1 MLPRDPRHPSLLS
14 IVVPLFNEQA
24 SIDALIPR
32 VMQVLESEGLNAEII
47 LVDDGSA
54 DDTWD
59 KMVAWRA
66 NHENLTLVALSRN
79 FGKEIA
85 ITAGLDVTE
94 GDAVIIMDGDLQHP
108 PETIP
113 AFLRRWRE
121 GYDIVYGVRRDRSE
135 DGAARRAA
143 TKAFYRVFNRLSN
156 TPITPDAGDFRLM
169 DRKVVEAI
177 RRMRERARFMKGIY
191 SWVGFK
197 STPVEFDV
205 VSREGGRSSF
215 SRSRLFALAFDGI
228 LSFSTAPLRMA
239 VVLGAIFAGISI
251 SAGLYFLGRTLL
263 LGVDTPGFATI
274 IVSTLALSGLILL
287 QLGLMGLYLGRIYE
301 EVKGRPLYLVRDLVG
316 RAAAE
321 NAEPG
326 AAARRHIKDLVRPPA

>member
-1 MLPRDPRHPSLLS
+1 MLSRDPREPSLLS
-14 IVVPLFNEQA
+14 IVVPLYNEQG

-32 VMQVLESEGLNAEII
+32 VHAVLDAEALAAEII
-47 LVDDGSA
+47 LVDDGSSDA
-54 DDTWD
+54 TWD
-59 KMVAWRA
+59 KMVAWRST
-66 NHENLTLVALSRN
+66 HENLTLLALSRN

-85 ITAGLDVTE
+85 ITAGLDVAE

-108 PETIP
+108 PEMIP

-121 GYDIVYGVRRDRSE
+121 GYDIVYGVRKDRAE
-135 DGAARRAA
+135 DGTARRALSR
-143 TKAFYRVFNRLSN
+143 AFYRVFNSLSN

-197 STPVEFDV
+197 SVPVEFDV
-205 VSREGGRSSF
+205 VTRAAGRSSF
-215 SRSRLFALAFDGI
+215 SPARLFALAFDGI

-239 VVLGAIFAGISI
+239 VVVGAAFATISI
-251 SAGLYFLGRTLL
+251 SSGLYFLARTLL

-321 NAEPG
+321 GP
-326 AAARRHIKDLVRPPA
+326 ARAPAHIRDRHVKDLV